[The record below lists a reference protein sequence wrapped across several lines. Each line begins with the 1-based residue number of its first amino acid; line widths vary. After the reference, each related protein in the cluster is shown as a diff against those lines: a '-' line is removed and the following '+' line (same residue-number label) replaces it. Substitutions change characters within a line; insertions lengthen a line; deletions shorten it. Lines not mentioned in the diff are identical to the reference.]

1 MVKSVLVAVAVSL
14 LSVVAAQSPEPKP
27 AFQGQTDAPPPARP
41 SPPVVVRPVAGG
53 LTGAW
58 AFAFLPDGALLVTQ
72 NAGTMRVVRSDG
84 SVSAPLTGLPP
95 MKSVAAQGL
104 HDVVLD
110 PDFSRTRTLYFTYFA
125 PPKGEAPAT
134 WPIEHFYE
142 RVWTTP
148 FAQRRTM
155 DLGTERVARARLSED
170 LTRVEDVD
178 VLAEGVERNI
188 VLAPDGTLFVMGA
201 DRFRFYDSDLDGVG
215 HDFTD
220 NPDIRRNFTGRAI
233 RINRDGSIP
242 KDNPWLTRATVLRE
256 TFAHGF
262 KDPEGAAINPQTR
275 ELWAVDHGPQG
286 GDEINIVR
294 AGRDYGWPDVSY
306 GTQYDARQADGRK
319 NVPVGSGA
327 PRMKGVEEP
336 IYFWVPSIAP
346 SGMMFYTGDLFPEW
360 KGNLFVGAMSAQYG
374 HHLVRLVLNGEAA
387 SAKAPA
393 GQAVVVAEEKL
404 LAERKGRIR
413 FVRQG
418 PDGSIYVIA
427 GSEIW
432 KLTPK

>member
-1 MVKSVLVAVAVSL
+1 MKMSIRFVSASAALAGTVLFSA
-14 LSVVAAQSPEPKP
+14 VAAQSPEPRP
-27 AFQGQTDAPPPARP
+27 AFSGQTDAPAPSKR
-41 SPPVVVRPVAGG
+41 SPPIAVQQVAGG

-58 AFAFLPDGALLVTQ
+58 AFAFLPDGSLLVTQ
-72 NAGTMRVVRSDG
+72 NSGTMRVVRQG
-84 SVSAPLTGLPP
+84 GVVSAPLAGVPP
-95 MKSVAAQGL
+95 VKSTAAQGL

-110 PDFSRTRTLYFTYFA
+110 PDFARNRTLYFTYFA
-125 PPKGEAPAT
+125 PPRGQAPAT
-134 WPIEHFYE
+134 WPITHFYE
-142 RVWTTP
+142 DVWTKP
-148 FAQRRTM
+148 FAERRTM

-170 LTRVEDVD
+170 SSKLEDVE

-188 VLAPDGTLFVMGA
+188 VLAPDGTLLVLGA
-201 DRFRFYDSDLDGVG
+201 DRFRFYDSDLDGVS

-242 KDNPWLTRATVLRE
+242 RDNPWLNRATVLRE

-262 KDPEGAAINPQTR
+262 KDPEGAAINPGTR

-294 AGRDYGWPDVSY
+294 SGRDYGWPDVSY

-327 PRMKGVEEP
+327 NRREGIEEP
-336 IYFWVPSIAP
+336 IYFWYPSIAP
-346 SGMMFYTGDLFPEW
+346 SGMMFYTGDLFPDW
-360 KGNLFVGAMSAQYG
+360 KGNLFIGAMSAQYG
-374 HHLVRLVLNGEAA
+374 HHLVRLVLNGERVA
-387 SAKAPA
+387 
-393 GQAVVVAEEKL
+393 AEEKL

-413 FVRQG
+413 FVRQA
-418 PDGSIYVIA
+418 PDGSVYVIA
-427 GSEIW
+427 GAEIW
-432 KLTPK
+432 RLSPRR

>member
-1 MVKSVLVAVAVSL
+1 MLKSVFVAVAVTL
-14 LSVVAAQSPEPKP
+14 VSVVAAQSPEPKP
-27 AFQGQTDAPPPARP
+27 AFQGQTDAPAPAKP

-72 NAGTMRVVRSDG
+72 NGGTMRVVRSDG

-110 PDFSRTRTLYFTYFA
+110 PDFARNRTLYFTYFA
-125 PPKGEAPAT
+125 PPKGEAPAS

-170 LTRVEDVD
+170 LTKLEDVD

-188 VLAPDGTLFVMGA
+188 VLAPDGTLLVMGA

-215 HDFTD
+215 HDFSD

-262 KDPEGAAINPQTR
+262 KDPEGRRDQSADPRAVGRRSRSAGRRRDQHR
-275 ELWAVDHGPQG
+275 EGGAGLRVARRLLRDAVRRATGGRPEERARGQRRAKDERRRRADLLLGAVDC
-286 GDEINIVR
+286 
-294 AGRDYGWPDVSY
+294 
-306 GTQYDARQADGRK
+306 
-319 NVPVGSGA
+319 PVG
-327 PRMKGVEEP
+327 
-336 IYFWVPSIAP
+336 
-346 SGMMFYTGDLFPEW
+346 DD
-360 KGNLFVGAMSAQYG
+360 
-374 HHLVRLVLNGEAA
+374 VLH
-387 SAKAPA
+387 
-393 GQAVVVAEEKL
+393 
-404 LAERKGRIR
+404 R
-413 FVRQG
+413 
-418 PDGSIYVIA
+418 
-427 GSEIW
+427 
-432 KLTPK
+432 